1 MRVARVAMVAIAS
14 CPTVAQP
21 ISADLTAHVTGEQ
34 QVRAERK
41 YERHEQTHIAGD
53 HAVQPLPLERAQPSH
68 RINTAVLAIT
78 SLAKA
83 KFAILVLE
91 L

>member
-1 MRVARVAMVAIAS
+1 MVAIAS

-21 ISADLTAHVTGEQ
+21 ISTAPTAHVAGEQ
-34 QVRAERK
+34 QVRAERN
-41 YERHEQTHIAGD
+41 ERHEQTHIAGE

>member
-1 MRVARVAMVAIAS
+1 MIAIAS

-68 RINTAVLAIT
+68 RINTSTAVLAIT

>member
-1 MRVARVAMVAIAS
+1 MVAIAS

-21 ISADLTAHVTGEQ
+21 ISTAPTAHVAGEQ
-34 QVRAERK
+34 QVRAERN
-41 YERHEQTHIAGD
+41 ERHEQTHIVGE

-68 RINTAVLAIT
+68 RINSAVLAIT